1 LFEDQLQRQR
11 TCDAVLAWKGG
22 RERRYLPGIEN
33 DRREKIDKEELLIEL
48 QNVRISTLAYQ
59 QHNYSTT
66 KPLYRECIHITPCM

>member
-1 LFEDQLQRQR
+1 M
-11 TCDAVLAWKGG
+11 AWKGG
-22 RERRYLPGIEN
+22 RESRYLPGIEN

-66 KPLYRECIHITPCM
+66 KPLYRQCIHITPCT

>member
-1 LFEDQLQRQR
+1 MPKEMKTPTTPKSIIAMKLRKKL
-11 TCDAVLAWKGG
+11 LLLHLK
-22 RERRYLPGIEN
+22 PSIEN

-66 KPLYRECIHITPCM
+66 KPKQ